1 MELPILNISHEWNHL
16 TYDLLWL
23 AFFFSIGVIFSR
35 YMLPHSI
42 CWLHFLLLLLS
53 RVQLFAT
60 SYTVAHQA
68 PLSLGFPKQEYW
80 SGFPFFSPGDFS
92 WPRGWTC
99 VSCMADRFFTTELP
113 GKSIAFN
120 SQVIF
125 HCMST
130 CIHSSVYDS
139 YFCFLAIMNFA
150 AVNFHVHIF
159 VWTCVFISL
168 GYILKIL
175 LNQDGWEKY
184 QEPQICR

>member
-168 GYILKIL
+168 GYIHRSRITQSYG
-175 LNQDGWEKY
+175 NSGFN
-184 QEPQICR
+184 I